1 MPKRSIQRLCV
12 GPLALLCAL
21 LLAACA
27 TVPKDPAAPPIEWS
41 APVAWPEVPP
51 GEATCPAD
59 DAIGSAIPC
68 LSDRQAAQ
76 LMAGLADAL
85 DEANGRLANLRDW
98 LAAYGAANGQKQA
111 NSR

>member
-1 MPKRSIQRLCV
+1 MPKRSIRKLCV
-12 GPLALLCAL
+12 SPLALLCAL
-21 LLAACA
+21 LPTACA

-41 APVAWPEVPP
+41 EPVAWPELPP
-51 GEATCPAD
+51 GEATCPAG
-59 DAIGSAIPC
+59 DAVGSAIPC

-98 LAAYGAANGQKQA
+98 FAAYGAASGQKLA
-111 NSR
+111 SSR